1 MNFEEELKKE
11 YAQYILNHKNKMTNK
26 NTTMKMPKELRDDL
40 AVLKFKYHMD
50 ELYQVVQLLY
60 NIKDD
65 SVFKEQV
72 KEINN
77 ENI

>member
-1 MNFEEELKKE
+1 
-11 YAQYILNHKNKMTNK
+11 
-26 NTTMKMPKELRDDL
+26 MKMPKELRDDL